1 MTAAPSLLG
10 ISRARFFGG
19 GLATISMLSCL
30 WLLLLQLYLA
40 DVFHHCADSMDML
53 SLHSERQFEHGR
65 LRAPQPAPNSAPDG
79 GESGRGFCDKTGVV
93 RGAVRPPPGT
103 ASPTLEKEAFERKLA
118 QHRNGGP
125 VYGAAARQSG
135 RLQAADTRYGSE
147 IIHMHANRTKSEAPS
162 SEENIVVASGLLP
175 FDCATPTSW
184 TQQCHTG
191 CERGCG
197 RIPRLVHFVQIGDK
211 LGFTQWL
218 SVMSAVRFLRP
229 QLIILHHTG
238 NLTTCWARRIRS
250 HPLVQFNKARRSDF
264 PSRLNNM
271 PVTFLAHLADFMR
284 ASALW
289 QYGGIYMDSDMIIT
303 KSFDDLMVNEAVF
316 AEEIGGN
323 ICNALMLSRKASC
336 CICQF
341 SKKMCR
347 DFDGSWSHHSVLALT
362 ALLKKGRARDRYSSD
377 AVRILPHETGFF
389 PYSWEPGD
397 MALLFKRNATASQFT
412 PGKVYALHLYNHVL
426 KDSGFADATTFS
438 AIAAGH
444 TPYALSSRNVIP
456 SSFTLRHMDEKQCL
470 PVPRL

>member
-1 MTAAPSLLG
+1 MGEL
-10 ISRARFFGG
+10 R
-19 GLATISMLSCL
+19 
-30 WLLLLQLYLA
+30 
-40 DVFHHCADSMDML
+40 
-53 SLHSERQFEHGR
+53 ERKKEGTSR
-65 LRAPQPAPNSAPDG
+65 LRMVLREGRSRLALAMVLVFMSAIVLYIMKV
-79 GESGRGFCDKTGVV
+79 SWITTAIKRG
-93 RGAVRPPPGT
+93 P
-103 ASPTLEKEAFERKLA
+103 
-118 QHRNGGP
+118 
-125 VYGAAARQSG
+125 AAAQS
-135 RLQAADTRYGSE
+135 
-147 IIHMHANRTKSEAPS
+147 MVKSVELR
-162 SEENIVVASGLLP
+162 GLIP
-175 FDCATPTSW
+175 FDCTQPTSW
-184 TQQCHTG
+184 IQQCGKSCT
-191 CERGCG
+191 RGAAP
-197 RIPRLVHFVQIGDK
+197 IPRLVHFVQIGDT

-229 QLIILHHTG
+229 QRVILHHID